1 MSNMELYPPRGD
13 PVFSLII
20 MMHDKS
26 KVLHRI
32 KIIKGHITAIEKM
45 IEDDRY
51 CLDIVHQSQAVQ
63 KALKNL
69 DAILITDHINHC
81 VIEQAKLNE
90 YEKIAS
96 ELIKIYEFKK

>member
-1 MSNMELYPPRGD
+1 MKLHPPPGD
-13 PVFSLII
+13 CTLFKKI

-26 KVLHRI
+26 KILHRI
-32 KIIKGHITAIEKM
+32 KIIKGHISAIEKM

-51 CLDIVHQSQAVQ
+51 CLDVVHQSQAVQ

-69 DAILITDHINHC
+69 DGLLITDHINHC
-81 VIEQAKLNE
+81 VVEQAKLNE

-96 ELIKIYEFKK
+96 ELIKIYEFKQ